1 MSASTR
7 WQVIKM
13 SNKTKLVR
21 AGITGVTGLVG
32 AGVAA
37 AAIAALALLPMPGY
51 VGSAPSLTVA
61 PAPSD
66 QRRVCQGPLVQVMA
80 NSTDAST
87 FLSSGTPETETYSP
101 SRQVTQNTL
110 DAVDNMAPESMG
122 APTVLEVPAE
132 KDAAQQP
139 LLAGAQY
146 QQVASEELSG
156 LATAACSEPANDSWL
171 VGGSTDLGRT
181 ALLMLSN
188 PTGVTAT
195 VTFEIFGET
204 GYVDPVSQE
213 GIIVLP
219 GEQRIVSLAA
229 YAPDLVEPVVHVH
242 SVGGQILASMQHSV
256 TRKLQPSGVDW
267 VSPGAGPNTS
277 QIFPGVFLMGATKQ
291 DEDEHSAVQSDL
303 EPTVRVL
310 VPGTQD
316 AEVKL
321 TLISES
327 GQTESIT
334 TRVKAQTTVQ
344 LPFTDVADG
353 TYTVMVTADQ
363 PIVAGVRTLQSA
375 TADPATVDAQAS
387 PQPTATATPTPG
399 ATAAPEV
406 TTEQPV
412 VAPMPLAGGDFT
424 WFSSST
430 RLTGD
435 VALPIPAGLNPTLTL
450 YNPGSTSVTA
460 VLSARGEEDVTL
472 TLDRSQMTTVP
483 LRAGVRYTLTGAQG
497 LLGGLTFV
505 AQGLGSSIALN
516 PANVL
521 GSSLTIYPR

>member
-1 MSASTR
+1 
-7 WQVIKM
+7 M

-32 AGVAA
+32 AGIAA
-37 AAIAALALLPMPGY
+37 AAIAALALLPMPTY

-80 NSTDAST
+80 NSTDATT
-87 FLSSGTPETETYSP
+87 FLSSGTPTTETYSP
-101 SRQVTQNTL
+101 SSQVTQNSL
-110 DAVDNMAPESMG
+110 DSVDNKAPDAMG
-122 APTVLEVPAE
+122 TPTVLEVPAE
-132 KDAAQQP
+132 QDAEQQP
-139 LLAGAQY
+139 LLAGNQY
-146 QQVASEELSG
+146 QQTSSEELSG

-195 VTFEIFGET
+195 VTFEIFGES
-204 GYVDPVSQE
+204 GYVDAVSQE

-291 DEDEHSAVQSDL
+291 AEDEHAAVQSDL

-321 TLISES
+321 KLISES
-327 GQTESIT
+327 GETESIT

-344 LPFTDVADG
+344 LPFADVADG

-375 TADPATVDAQAS
+375 PADPSTVGTQPA
-387 PQPTATATPTPG
+387 PQPTVTPTPTPTPTPSG
-399 ATAAPEV
+399 TSTPAPS
-406 TTEQPV
+406 EQPV

-435 VALPIPAGLNPTLTL
+435 VALPIPAGLNPSLTL
-450 YNPGSTSVTA
+450 YNPGSKSVTA

-472 TLDRSQMTTVP
+472 TLDRSQMSTVP

>member
-1 MSASTR
+1 
-7 WQVIKM
+7 M
-13 SNKTKLVR
+13 SNKTKLMR
-21 AGITGVTGLVG
+21 AGITGVTGVVG
-32 AGVAA
+32 AGIAA
-37 AAIAALALLPMPGY
+37 AVIAGLALLPMPSYIGT
-51 VGSAPSLTVA
+51 APSLTVA
-61 PAPSD
+61 PAPTD

-87 FLSSGTPETETYSP
+87 FLSSGTPTTETYSP
-101 SRQVTQNTL
+101 SSKVTQNNL
-110 DAVDNMAPESMG
+110 DAVDNMAPDSMG

-132 KDAAQQP
+132 KDAAEQP
-139 LLAGAQY
+139 LLAGNQY
-146 QQVASEELSG
+146 QQTSSDELSG

-181 ALLMLSN
+181 TLLMLAN

-195 VTFEIFGET
+195 VTFEIFGES
-204 GYVDPVSQE
+204 GYIDAVSQE

-229 YAPDLVEPVVHVH
+229 FAPDVVEPVVHVH

-277 QIFPGVFLMGATKQ
+277 QVFPGVFLMGATKQ
-291 DEDEHSAVQSDL
+291 DEDEHGAVQSDL

-316 AEVKL
+316 AEVNLK
-321 TLISES
+321 LISET
-327 GQTESIT
+327 GETQAIT
-334 TRVKAQTTVQ
+334 TRVRAQTTLQ

-353 TYTVMVTADQ
+353 TYTVIVTSDQ
-363 PIVAGVRTLQSA
+363 PVVAGVRTLQSA
-375 TADPATVDAQAS
+375 TADPSTVNAQTA
-387 PQPTATATPTPG
+387 PQTSATPTPTPSATPG
-399 ATAAPEV
+399 APAAPV
-406 TTEQPV
+406 TPTEQPAI
-412 VAPMPLAGGDFT
+412 APVPLAGGDFT

-435 VALPIPAGLNPTLTL
+435 VALPIPAWLNPTLTL
-450 YNPGSTSVTA
+450 YNPGSKSITA
-460 VLSARGEEDVTL
+460 VLSARGEADVTV
-472 TLDRSQMTTVP
+472 TLDSAKMTTVP
-483 LRAGVRYTLTGAQG
+483 LRAGVRYSLAGAQG